1 MNPDTLHKLQVA
13 AFWLIAL
20 ALVSLNVLLA
30 LAMLEL
36 SEFLPELLE
45 AIEALRGAL

>member
-1 MNPDTLHKLQVA
+1 MKPDTLHTLQVA

>member
-13 AFWLIAL
+13 AFVTIAL
-20 ALVSLNVLLA
+20 ALVALDVLLFVA
-30 LAMLEL
+30 FLEL
-36 SEFLPELLE
+36 AEFLPELLK